1 MNPARTVRRGRV
13 RVFTGGNSAGQLYP
27 DSGEICNFRNT
38 VNAVRVI
45 KGFLKLSV
53 RNATRGTVLG
63 DAIEVAD
70 DSAGRA
76 IGLLKHKSLEPGH
89 GLWIVPCEGIHTFF
103 MKFAIDV
110 VYIDRKRRVRKT
122 VRALAPW
129 RLSLCLTAHSV
140 LELPAGVIEAT
151 GTRKGDQLEW

>member
-1 MNPARTVRRGRV
+1 M
-13 RVFTGGNSAGQLYP
+13 
-27 DSGEICNFRNT
+27 
-38 VNAVRVI
+38 
-45 KGFLKLSV
+45 KLSV